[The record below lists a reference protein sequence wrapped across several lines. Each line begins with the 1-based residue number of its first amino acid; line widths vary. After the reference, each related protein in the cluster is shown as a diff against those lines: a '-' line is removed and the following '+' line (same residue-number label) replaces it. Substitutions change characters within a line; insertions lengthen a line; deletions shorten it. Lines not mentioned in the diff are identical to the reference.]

1 MRESKGFEIKRW
13 ARLGVCLCA
22 VAGTL
27 FFVCGCG
34 EQLTRMEDNQI
45 KLQAMVA
52 ANARE
57 LATLSSQVHAGT
69 AKLGEGIQ
77 NLDAQAQGIAAGVQ
91 TVQSDQRQLH
101 ETVVAGHRSLDAQ
114 ADALRAGQQ
123 SLGGQVAQVQD
134 TAQRTASDLTA
145 LARHQAGLRET
156 VLANQQELNTH
167 MGVVVSNQQGI
178 QAGVVR
184 LHEADESLARSIASV
199 AGKQDALSSTL
210 QDNNTQLAERLAA
223 IAATQKTTQDSITA
237 NHEQVDNRLA
247 GLTQSQQRFQAR
259 IEILDGRMV
268 RMNEDLAGAASTL
281 QQRLATDHD
290 AVTSRIAGLA
300 TGQQDLQA
308 RIDVLNAKADKA
320 SSESQTAVASLQE
333 TLRTGQ
339 EVVTDRMAASLQNQQ
354 AIRTAVQDLH
364 SKTDAMAGNLAVVAT
379 EQATA
384 KDVARA
390 HHDEIVTAMAGLS
403 DGHQSLRSGIEQI
416 GVKSDTM
423 TSELAAHA
431 AAVAD
436 NHRSTNAAIADLGVR
451 TRQVSTELGA
461 MASAQD
467 AFRRQQLNHN
477 DAMTTR
483 MTGLAEHQ
491 QALRGQVDLLT
502 ATTSQT
508 ALSMLTLNNSQAT
521 FQQAMQT
528 GMNGLHERAD
538 QTAMNVKGMIELNS
552 AMNQAIAAQAA
563 RMTENQQAMK
573 ADLTRMAGVMDRAYA
588 DLTAVSLAQDTL
600 QSALTTRSDEISG
613 RVARLDNNQKD
624 LAESLNVLTATAG
637 QTALDVMGLATGHA
651 ELNRT
656 IAAGDSAIIART
668 AKLADNQNTLSS
680 QLDVLTATTSQT
692 AADVIDASDRQNA
705 LAGMVRAY
713 SDSATGHMARL
724 ADNQQ
729 RMQSDIDVL
738 TATAGQTALDV
749 IEAGERQARFA
760 KAVQSH
766 NDSTD
771 VRMARLD
778 ENQQKMQSGLDALAV
793 TAEQTAANV
802 VETAERQARFAK
814 AVQSHNDSTDVRMAR
829 LDENQQK
836 MQSGLDTLAVT
847 SGQTA
852 ANVIEAAERQTQFAK
867 AVQSHNDSTDVRMAK
882 LDENQ
887 QKMQSGLDA
896 VAATSQQTAKDLVA
910 VTGRQDT
917 LASAIQSHDESVIGR
932 IAKLDENQHKTQ
944 NGIDAVATTAGQ
956 AVRDIAALSEIQT
969 KSDQTA
975 QAGRAEV
982 TVKLTEIAQGQ
993 QSWTERFD
1001 TVQTR
1006 IQAMADG
1013 IATLDQQLAKLQGV
1027 LQTGVATTSAALDA
1041 NGQQR
1046 QRFEAKIAQDVQA
1059 MIDAL
1064 SQLRQTQ
1071 AQLQEQMSQVHK
1083 STQSQADTLK
1093 TTIEQLKAAPTQQ
1106 PPVEVKVGDAA
1117 RSVEPRV
1124 VQTGE

>member
-1 MRESKGFEIKRW
+1 MRGSKGFEIKRW
-13 ARLGVCLCA
+13 ARLGVYLCA

-77 NLDAQAQGIAAGVQ
+77 NLDTQAQGIAAGVQ
-91 TVQSDQRQLH
+91 TVQSDQRQLQ
-101 ETVVAGHRSLDAQ
+101 ETVVAGHLNLGAR

-123 SLGGQVAQVQD
+123 SLAGQVTQVQD
-134 TAQRTASDLTA
+134 TAQRTVSDLTA
-145 LARHQAGLRET
+145 LAQHQAGLRET

-184 LHEADESLARSIASV
+184 LHEADESLARSLASV
-199 AGKQDALSSTL
+199 AGKQDALSATL
-210 QDNNTQLAERLAA
+210 QDNNAQLAERLTA
-223 IAATQKTTQDSITA
+223 IATTQKTTQDSIAA
-237 NHEQVDNRLA
+237 NHEQVGNRLA
-247 GLTQSQQRFQAR
+247 DLAQSQQRLQAGV
-259 IEILDGRMV
+259 ETLDGKMT

-290 AVTSRIAGLA
+290 TVTSRIAGLA
-300 TGQQDLQA
+300 TGQQDLQT

-320 SSESQTAVASLQE
+320 ASDSETAVASLQE
-333 TLRTGQ
+333 TLRAGH
-339 EVVTDRMAASLQNQQ
+339 EVVAGQMAAGLQNQQ
-354 AIRTAVQDLH
+354 TIRTAVQDLH
-364 SKTDAMAGNLAVVAT
+364 GKTDALAGNLAVVAT

-384 KDVARA
+384 KGSARV
-390 HHDEIVTAMAGLS
+390 HHDEIITAMAGLS

-416 GVKSDTM
+416 GNKSDTM
-423 TSELAAHA
+423 ASELAAAAQRQNTMQQTIVAGDEALAAHA
-431 AAVAD
+431 AVVAD
-436 NHRSTNAAIADLGVR
+436 HHRNTNAAIADLGVR
-451 TRQVSTELGA
+451 TQQVSTELGA

-467 AFRRQQLNHN
+467 AFRRQQSNHN
-477 DAMTTR
+477 EAMTTR
-483 MTGLAEHQ
+483 MTGFAEGQ
-491 QALRGQVDLLT
+491 KALRGQVDLLT

-521 FQQAMQT
+521 FQQAMQA

-563 RMTENQQAMK
+563 RMTENQQTMK
-573 ADLTRMAGVMDRAYA
+573 TDIARMAGVVDRAYA

-600 QSALTTRSDEISG
+600 QSALATRSDEISG

-656 IAAGDSAIIART
+656 IRAGNDAIVTRT
-668 AKLADNQNTLSS
+668 AALADNQKTLGS

-692 AADVIDASDRQNA
+692 ATDVIGASDRQNA

-713 SDSATGHMARL
+713 SDSATGHMAKL
-724 ADNQQ
+724 AENQQ
-729 RMQSDIDVL
+729 RMQSDLEVL

-749 IEAGERQARFA
+749 IEA
-760 KAVQSH
+760 
-766 NDSTD
+766 
-771 VRMARLD
+771 
-778 ENQQKMQSGLDALAV
+778 
-793 TAEQTAANV
+793 
-802 VETAERQARFAK
+802 
-814 AVQSHNDSTDVRMAR
+814 
-829 LDENQQK
+829 
-836 MQSGLDTLAVT
+836 
-847 SGQTA
+847 
-852 ANVIEAAERQTQFAK
+852 AERQTRFAK

-896 VAATSQQTAKDLVA
+896 VAATSQQTAQDLVA
-910 VTGRQDT
+910 VTGQQDA
-917 LASAIQSHDESVIGR
+917 LALAIQSHDESVIGR
-932 IAKLDENQHKTQ
+932 IAKLDENQQKTQ
-944 NGIDAVATTAGQ
+944 GGIETVATTAGQ
-956 AVRDIAALSEIQT
+956 AVRDIATLSEIQG

-975 QAGRAEV
+975 QAGRSEV
-982 TVKLTEIAQGQ
+982 TVRLTEIAQGQ
-993 QSWTERFD
+993 QSWIERFD
-1001 TVQTR
+1001 AAQTR
-1006 IQAMADG
+1006 IQALADG
-1013 IATLDQQLAKLQGV
+1013 IATLDQQVARLQGV
-1027 LQTGVATTSAALDA
+1027 LQTGAATTSAALDA

-1046 QRFEAKIAQDVQA
+1046 QQFEAKIAQDVQA

-1083 STQSQADTLK
+1083 STQNQADTLK

-1106 PPVEVKVGDAA
+1106 PPVEVKVGDATKL
-1117 RSVEPRV
+1117 VEPVV

>member
-1 MRESKGFEIKRW
+1 MRGSKGFEIKRW
-13 ARLGVCLCA
+13 ARLGVYLCA

-77 NLDAQAQGIAAGVQ
+77 NLDTQAQGIAAGVQ
-91 TVQSDQRQLH
+91 TVQSDQRQLQ
-101 ETVVAGHRSLDAQ
+101 ETVVAGHLNLGAR

-123 SLGGQVAQVQD
+123 SLAGQVTQVQD
-134 TAQRTASDLTA
+134 TAQRTVSDLTA
-145 LARHQAGLRET
+145 LAQHQAGLRET

-184 LHEADESLARSIASV
+184 LHEADESLARSLASV
-199 AGKQDALSSTL
+199 AGKQDALSATL
-210 QDNNTQLAERLAA
+210 QDNNAQLAERLTA
-223 IAATQKTTQDSITA
+223 IATTQKTTQDSIAA
-237 NHEQVDNRLA
+237 NHEQVGNRLA
-247 GLTQSQQRFQAR
+247 DLAQSQQRLQAGV
-259 IEILDGRMV
+259 ETLDGKMT

-290 AVTSRIAGLA
+290 TVTSRIAGLA
-300 TGQQDLQA
+300 TGQQDLQT

-320 SSESQTAVASLQE
+320 ASDSETAVASLQE
-333 TLRTGQ
+333 TLRAGH
-339 EVVTDRMAASLQNQQ
+339 EVVAGQMAAGLQNQQ
-354 AIRTAVQDLH
+354 TIRTAVQDLH
-364 SKTDAMAGNLAVVAT
+364 SKTDALAGNLAVVAT

-384 KDVARA
+384 KGSARV
-390 HHDEIVTAMAGLS
+390 HHDEIITAMAGLS

-416 GVKSDTM
+416 GNKSDTM
-423 TSELAAHA
+423 ASELAAAAQRQNTMQQTIVAGNEALAAHA
-431 AAVAD
+431 AVVAD
-436 NHRSTNAAIADLGVR
+436 HHRNTNAAIADLGVR
-451 TRQVSTELGA
+451 TQQVSTELGA

-467 AFRRQQLNHN
+467 AFRRQQSNHN
-477 DAMTTR
+477 EAMTTR
-483 MTGLAEHQ
+483 MTGFAEGQ
-491 QALRGQVDLLT
+491 KALRGQVDLLT

-521 FQQAMQT
+521 FQQAMQA

-563 RMTENQQAMK
+563 RMTENQQTMK
-573 ADLTRMAGVMDRAYA
+573 TDIARMAGVVDRAYA

-600 QSALTTRSDEISG
+600 QSALATRSDEISG

-656 IAAGDSAIIART
+656 IRAGNDAIVTRT
-668 AKLADNQNTLSS
+668 AALADNQKTLGS

-692 AADVIDASDRQNA
+692 AADVIGASDRQNA

-713 SDSATGHMARL
+713 SDSATGHMAKL
-724 ADNQQ
+724 AENQQ
-729 RMQSDIDVL
+729 RMQSDLEVL

-749 IEAGERQARFA
+749 IEAAERQTRFA

-771 VRMARLD
+771 VRMAKLD
-778 ENQQKMQSGLDALAV
+778 ENQQKMQSGLDVLGV
-793 TAEQTAANV
+793 TA
-802 VETAERQARFAK
+802 
-814 AVQSHNDSTDVRMAR
+814 
-829 LDENQQK
+829 
-836 MQSGLDTLAVT
+836 
-847 SGQTA
+847 GQTA
-852 ANVIEAAERQTQFAK
+852 ANVIEAAERQTRFAK

-896 VAATSQQTAKDLVA
+896 VAATSQQTAQDLVA
-910 VTGRQDT
+910 VTGQQDA
-917 LASAIQSHDESVIGR
+917 LALAIQSHDESVIGR
-932 IAKLDENQHKTQ
+932 IAKLDENQQKTQ
-944 NGIDAVATTAGQ
+944 GGIETVATTAGQ
-956 AVRDIAALSEIQT
+956 AVRDIATLSEIQG

-975 QAGRAEV
+975 QAGRSEV
-982 TVKLTEIAQGQ
+982 TVRLTEIAQGQ
-993 QSWTERFD
+993 QSWIERFD
-1001 TVQTR
+1001 AAQTR
-1006 IQAMADG
+1006 IQALADG
-1013 IATLDQQLAKLQGV
+1013 IATLDQQVARLQGV
-1027 LQTGVATTSAALDA
+1027 LQTGAATTSAALDA

-1046 QRFEAKIAQDVQA
+1046 QQFEAKIAQDVQA

-1083 STQSQADTLK
+1083 STQNQADTLK

-1106 PPVEVKVGDAA
+1106 PPVEVKVGDATKL
-1117 RSVEPRV
+1117 VEPVV

>member
-1 MRESKGFEIKRW
+1 MRGSKGFEIKRW
-13 ARLGVCLCA
+13 ARLGVYLCA

-77 NLDAQAQGIAAGVQ
+77 NLDTQAQGIAAGVQ
-91 TVQSDQRQLH
+91 TVQSDQRQLQ
-101 ETVVAGHRSLDAQ
+101 ETVVAGHLNLGAR

-123 SLGGQVAQVQD
+123 SLAGQVTQVQD
-134 TAQRTASDLTA
+134 TAQRTVSDLTA
-145 LARHQAGLRET
+145 LAQHQAGLRET

-184 LHEADESLARSIASV
+184 LHEADESLARSLASV
-199 AGKQDALSSTL
+199 AGKQDALSATL
-210 QDNNTQLAERLAA
+210 QDNNAQLAERLTA
-223 IAATQKTTQDSITA
+223 IATTQKTTQDSIAA
-237 NHEQVDNRLA
+237 NHEQVGNRLA
-247 GLTQSQQRFQAR
+247 DLAQSQQRLQAGV
-259 IEILDGRMV
+259 ETLDGKMT

-290 AVTSRIAGLA
+290 TVTSRIAGLA
-300 TGQQDLQA
+300 TGQQDLQT

-320 SSESQTAVASLQE
+320 ASDSETAVASLQE
-333 TLRTGQ
+333 TLRAGH
-339 EVVTDRMAASLQNQQ
+339 EVVAGQMAAGLQNQQ
-354 AIRTAVQDLH
+354 TIRTAVQDLH
-364 SKTDAMAGNLAVVAT
+364 SKTDALAGNLAVVAT

-384 KDVARA
+384 KGSARV
-390 HHDEIVTAMAGLS
+390 HHDEIITAMAGLS

-416 GVKSDTM
+416 GNKSDTM
-423 TSELAAHA
+423 ASELAAAAQRQNTMQQTIVAGNEALAAHA
-431 AAVAD
+431 AVVAD
-436 NHRSTNAAIADLGVR
+436 HHRNTNAAIADLGVR
-451 TRQVSTELGA
+451 TQQVSTELGA

-467 AFRRQQLNHN
+467 AFRRQQSNHN
-477 DAMTTR
+477 EAMTTR
-483 MTGLAEHQ
+483 MTGFAEGQ
-491 QALRGQVDLLT
+491 KALRGQVDLLT

-521 FQQAMQT
+521 FQQAMQA

-563 RMTENQQAMK
+563 RMTENQQTMK
-573 ADLTRMAGVMDRAYA
+573 TDIARMAGVVDRAYA

-600 QSALTTRSDEISG
+600 QSALATRSDEISG

-656 IAAGDSAIIART
+656 IRAGNDTIVTRT
-668 AKLADNQNTLSS
+668 AALADNQKTLGS

-692 AADVIDASDRQNA
+692 ATDVIGASDRQNA

-713 SDSATGHMARL
+713 SDSATGHMAKL
-724 ADNQQ
+724 AENQQ
-729 RMQSDIDVL
+729 RMQSDLEVL

-749 IEAGERQARFA
+749 IEA
-760 KAVQSH
+760 
-766 NDSTD
+766 
-771 VRMARLD
+771 
-778 ENQQKMQSGLDALAV
+778 
-793 TAEQTAANV
+793 
-802 VETAERQARFAK
+802 
-814 AVQSHNDSTDVRMAR
+814 
-829 LDENQQK
+829 
-836 MQSGLDTLAVT
+836 
-847 SGQTA
+847 
-852 ANVIEAAERQTQFAK
+852 AERQTRFAK

-896 VAATSQQTAKDLVA
+896 VAATSQQTAQDLVA
-910 VTGRQDT
+910 VTGQQDA
-917 LASAIQSHDESVIGR
+917 LALAIQSHDESVIGR
-932 IAKLDENQHKTQ
+932 IAKLDENQQKTQ
-944 NGIDAVATTAGQ
+944 GGIETVATTAGQ
-956 AVRDIAALSEIQT
+956 AVRDIATLSEIQG

-975 QAGRAEV
+975 QAGRSEV
-982 TVKLTEIAQGQ
+982 TVRLTEIAQGQ
-993 QSWTERFD
+993 QSWIERFD
-1001 TVQTR
+1001 AAQTR
-1006 IQAMADG
+1006 IQALADG
-1013 IATLDQQLAKLQGV
+1013 IATLDQQVARLQGV
-1027 LQTGVATTSAALDA
+1027 LQTGAATTSAALDA

-1046 QRFEAKIAQDVQA
+1046 QQFEAKIAQDVQA

-1083 STQSQADTLK
+1083 STQNQADTLK

-1106 PPVEVKVGDAA
+1106 PPVEVKVGDATKL
-1117 RSVEPRV
+1117 VEPVV

>member
-1 MRESKGFEIKRW
+1 MRGSKGFEIKRW
-13 ARLGVCLCA
+13 ARLGVYVCA

-77 NLDAQAQGIAAGVQ
+77 NLDTQAQGIAAGVQ
-91 TVQSDQRQLH
+91 TVQSDQKQLQ
-101 ETVVAGHRSLDAQ
+101 ETVVAGHRNLDAR

-123 SLGGQVAQVQD
+123 SLAGQVAQVQD
-134 TAQRTASDLTA
+134 TAQRTVSDLTA
-145 LARHQAGLRET
+145 LTQHQAGLRET

-167 MGVVVSNQQGI
+167 MGVVVSNQQGL

-184 LHEADESLARSIASV
+184 LHEADESLARSLASV
-199 AGKQDALSSTL
+199 AGMQDALSATL
-210 QDNNTQLAERLAA
+210 RDNNAQLAERLTG
-223 IAATQKTTQDSITA
+223 IATTQKTTQDSIAA
-237 NHEQVDNRLA
+237 NHEHVGNRLA
-247 GLTQSQQRFQAR
+247 DLAQSQQRLHADV
-259 IEILDGRMV
+259 ETLDGKMV
-268 RMNEDLAGAASTL
+268 RMNEGLSGAASTL

-300 TGQQDLQA
+300 TGQQDLQT

-320 SSESQTAVASLQE
+320 ASDSETAVASLQE
-333 TLRTGQ
+333 TLRAGQ
-339 EVVTDRMAASLQNQQ
+339 EVVTDRMGASLQNQQ
-354 AIRTAVQDLH
+354 TIRTAVQDLH
-364 SKTDAMAGNLAVVAT
+364 SKTDALAGNLAVVAT

-384 KDVARA
+384 KGSARV
-390 HHDEIVTAMAGLS
+390 HHDEIITAMAGLS
-403 DGHQSLRSGIEQI
+403 DGQQSLRSGIEQV
-416 GVKSDTM
+416 GQKADTI
-423 TSELAAHA
+423 TSELAAA
-431 AAVAD
+431 AQRQNTMQQTVAAGNEALTAHTALVAD
-436 NHRSTNAAIADLGVR
+436 NHRNTNAAITDLGVR
-451 TRQVSTELGA
+451 TRQVSTELRA

-477 DAMTTR
+477 EAMTTR
-483 MTGLAEHQ
+483 MTGLAEGQ

-538 QTAMNVKGMIELNS
+538 QTATNVKGMIELNS
-552 AMNQAIAAQAA
+552 AMNQAITAQAA
-563 RMTENQQAMK
+563 RMTENQQTMK

-600 QSALTTRSDEISG
+600 QSTLATRSDEISG

-624 LAESLNVLTATAG
+624 LAESLHVLTAAAG

-656 IAAGDSAIIART
+656 IRAGNDAVVTRT
-668 AKLADNQNTLSS
+668 AALADNQKTLGS

-692 AADVIDASDRQNA
+692 AADVIGASDRQNA

-724 ADNQQ
+724 AENQQ
-729 RMQSDIDVL
+729 RMQSDLEVL

-749 IEAGERQARFA
+749 IE
-760 KAVQSH
+760 
-766 NDSTD
+766 
-771 VRMARLD
+771 
-778 ENQQKMQSGLDALAV
+778 
-793 TAEQTAANV
+793 
-802 VETAERQARFAK
+802 TAERQTR
-814 AVQSHNDSTDVRMAR
+814 
-829 LDENQQK
+829 
-836 MQSGLDTLAVT
+836 
-847 SGQTA
+847 
-852 ANVIEAAERQTQFAK
+852 FAK

-896 VAATSQQTAKDLVA
+896 LGVTAGQTAANVIEAAERQTRFAKAVQSHNDSTDVRMAKLDENQQKMQSGLDVVAATSQQTAKDLVA
-910 VTGRQDT
+910 VTGRQDA
-917 LASAIQSHDESVIGR
+917 LALAIQSHDESVIDR
-932 IAKLDENQHKTQ
+932 IAKLDENQQKTQ
-944 NGIDAVATTAGQ
+944 SGIETVATTAGQ
-956 AVRDIAALSEIQT
+956 AVRDIATLSEIQA

-975 QAGRAEV
+975 QAGRSEV
-982 TVKLTEIAQGQ
+982 TVRLTEIAQGQ
-993 QSWTERFD
+993 QSWIERFD
-1001 TVQTR
+1001 AVQTR
-1006 IQAMADG
+1006 IQTMADG
-1013 IATLDQQLAKLQGV
+1013 IATLDQQLARLQGV
-1027 LQTGVATTSAALDA
+1027 LQTGVQTTSAALDA
-1041 NGQQR
+1041 NEQQR
-1046 QRFEAKIAQDVQA
+1046 HQFEAKIAQDVQA

-1093 TTIEQLKAAPTQQ
+1093 TTIEQLKAAPTQ
-1106 PPVEVKVGDAA
+1106 PLPVEVKVGDAA
-1117 RSVEPRV
+1117 GSVEPVV

>member
-1 MRESKGFEIKRW
+1 MRGSKGFEIKRW
-13 ARLGVCLCA
+13 ARLGVYLCA

-77 NLDAQAQGIAAGVQ
+77 NLDTQAQGIAAGVQ
-91 TVQSDQRQLH
+91 TVQSDQRQLQ
-101 ETVVAGHRSLDAQ
+101 ETVVAGHLNLGAR

-123 SLGGQVAQVQD
+123 SLAGQVTQVQD
-134 TAQRTASDLTA
+134 TAQRTVSDLTA
-145 LARHQAGLRET
+145 LAQHQAGLRET

-184 LHEADESLARSIASV
+184 LHEADESLARSLASV
-199 AGKQDALSSTL
+199 AGKQDALSATL
-210 QDNNTQLAERLAA
+210 QDNNAQLAERLTA
-223 IAATQKTTQDSITA
+223 IATTQKTTQDSIAA
-237 NHEQVDNRLA
+237 NHEQVGNRLA
-247 GLTQSQQRFQAR
+247 DLAQSQQRLQAGV
-259 IEILDGRMV
+259 ETLDGKMT

-290 AVTSRIAGLA
+290 TVTSRIAGLA
-300 TGQQDLQA
+300 TGQQDLQT

-320 SSESQTAVASLQE
+320 ASDSETAVASLQE
-333 TLRTGQ
+333 TLRAGH
-339 EVVTDRMAASLQNQQ
+339 EVVAGQMAAGLQNQQ
-354 AIRTAVQDLH
+354 TIRTAVQDLH
-364 SKTDAMAGNLAVVAT
+364 SKTDALAGNLAVVAT

-384 KDVARA
+384 KGSARV
-390 HHDEIVTAMAGLS
+390 HHDEIITAMAGLS

-416 GVKSDTM
+416 GNKSDTM
-423 TSELAAHA
+423 ASELAAAAQRQNTMQQTIVAGNEALAAHA
-431 AAVAD
+431 AVVAD
-436 NHRSTNAAIADLGVR
+436 HHRNTNAAIADLGVR
-451 TRQVSTELGA
+451 TQQVSTELGA

-467 AFRRQQLNHN
+467 AFRRQQSNHN
-477 DAMTTR
+477 EAMTTR
-483 MTGLAEHQ
+483 MTGFAEGQ
-491 QALRGQVDLLT
+491 KALRGQVDLLT

-521 FQQAMQT
+521 FQQAMQA

-563 RMTENQQAMK
+563 RMTENQQTMK
-573 ADLTRMAGVMDRAYA
+573 TDIARMAGVVDRAYA

-600 QSALTTRSDEISG
+600 QSALATRSDEISG

-656 IAAGDSAIIART
+656 IRAGNDAIVTRT
-668 AKLADNQNTLSS
+668 AALADNQKTLGS

-692 AADVIDASDRQNA
+692 ATDVIGASDRQNA

-713 SDSATGHMARL
+713 SDSATGHMAKL
-724 ADNQQ
+724 AENQQ
-729 RMQSDIDVL
+729 RMQSDLEVL

-749 IEAGERQARFA
+749 IEA
-760 KAVQSH
+760 
-766 NDSTD
+766 
-771 VRMARLD
+771 
-778 ENQQKMQSGLDALAV
+778 
-793 TAEQTAANV
+793 
-802 VETAERQARFAK
+802 
-814 AVQSHNDSTDVRMAR
+814 
-829 LDENQQK
+829 
-836 MQSGLDTLAVT
+836 
-847 SGQTA
+847 
-852 ANVIEAAERQTQFAK
+852 AERQTRFAK

-896 VAATSQQTAKDLVA
+896 VAATSQQTAQDLVA
-910 VTGRQDT
+910 VTGQQDA
-917 LASAIQSHDESVIGR
+917 LALAIQSHDESVIGR
-932 IAKLDENQHKTQ
+932 IAKLDENQQKTQ
-944 NGIDAVATTAGQ
+944 GGIETVATTAGQ
-956 AVRDIAALSEIQT
+956 AVRDIATLSEIQG

-975 QAGRAEV
+975 QAGRSEV
-982 TVKLTEIAQGQ
+982 TVRLTEIAQGQ
-993 QSWTERFD
+993 QSWIERFD
-1001 TVQTR
+1001 AAQTR
-1006 IQAMADG
+1006 IQALADG
-1013 IATLDQQLAKLQGV
+1013 IATLDQQVARLQGV
-1027 LQTGVATTSAALDA
+1027 LQTGAATTSAALDA

-1046 QRFEAKIAQDVQA
+1046 QQFEAKIAQDVQA

-1083 STQSQADTLK
+1083 STQNQADTLK

-1106 PPVEVKVGDAA
+1106 PPVEVKVGDATKL
-1117 RSVEPRV
+1117 VEPVV

>member
-1 MRESKGFEIKRW
+1 MRGSKGFEIKRW
-13 ARLGVCLCA
+13 ARLGVYLCA

-77 NLDAQAQGIAAGVQ
+77 NLDTQAQGIAAGVQ
-91 TVQSDQRQLH
+91 TVQSDQRQLQ
-101 ETVVAGHRSLDAQ
+101 ETVVAGHLNLGAR

-123 SLGGQVAQVQD
+123 SLAGQVTQVQD
-134 TAQRTASDLTA
+134 TAQRTVSDLTA
-145 LARHQAGLRET
+145 LAQHQAGLRET

-184 LHEADESLARSIASV
+184 LHEADESLARSLASV
-199 AGKQDALSSTL
+199 AGKQDALSATL
-210 QDNNTQLAERLAA
+210 QDNNAQLAERLTA
-223 IAATQKTTQDSITA
+223 IATTQKTTQDSIAA
-237 NHEQVDNRLA
+237 NHEQVGNRLA
-247 GLTQSQQRFQAR
+247 DLAQSQQRLQAGV
-259 IEILDGRMV
+259 ETLDGKMT

-290 AVTSRIAGLA
+290 TVTSRIAGLA
-300 TGQQDLQA
+300 TGQQDLQT

-320 SSESQTAVASLQE
+320 ASDSETAVASLQE
-333 TLRTGQ
+333 TLRAGH
-339 EVVTDRMAASLQNQQ
+339 EVVAGQMAAGLQNQQ
-354 AIRTAVQDLH
+354 TIRTAVQDLH
-364 SKTDAMAGNLAVVAT
+364 SKTDALAGNLAVVAT

-384 KDVARA
+384 KGSARV
-390 HHDEIVTAMAGLS
+390 HHDEIITAMAGLS

-416 GVKSDTM
+416 GNKSDTM
-423 TSELAAHA
+423 ASELAAAAQRQNTMQQTIVAGDEALAAHA
-431 AAVAD
+431 AVVAD
-436 NHRSTNAAIADLGVR
+436 HHRNTNAAIADLGVR
-451 TRQVSTELGA
+451 TQQVSTELGA

-467 AFRRQQLNHN
+467 AFRRQQSNHN
-477 DAMTTR
+477 EAMTTR
-483 MTGLAEHQ
+483 MTGFAEGQ
-491 QALRGQVDLLT
+491 KALRGQVDLLT

-521 FQQAMQT
+521 FQQAMQA

-563 RMTENQQAMK
+563 RMTENQQTMK
-573 ADLTRMAGVMDRAYA
+573 TDIARMAGVVDRAYA

-600 QSALTTRSDEISG
+600 QSALATRSDEISG

-656 IAAGDSAIIART
+656 IRAGNDAIVTRT
-668 AKLADNQNTLSS
+668 AALADNQKTLGS

-692 AADVIDASDRQNA
+692 ATDVIGASDRQNA

-713 SDSATGHMARL
+713 SDSATGHMAKL
-724 ADNQQ
+724 AENQQ
-729 RMQSDIDVL
+729 RMQSDLEVL

-749 IEAGERQARFA
+749 IEA
-760 KAVQSH
+760 
-766 NDSTD
+766 
-771 VRMARLD
+771 
-778 ENQQKMQSGLDALAV
+778 
-793 TAEQTAANV
+793 
-802 VETAERQARFAK
+802 
-814 AVQSHNDSTDVRMAR
+814 
-829 LDENQQK
+829 
-836 MQSGLDTLAVT
+836 
-847 SGQTA
+847 
-852 ANVIEAAERQTQFAK
+852 AERQTRFAK

-896 VAATSQQTAKDLVA
+896 VAATSQQTAQDLVA
-910 VTGRQDT
+910 VTGQQDA
-917 LASAIQSHDESVIGR
+917 LALAIQSHDESVIGR
-932 IAKLDENQHKTQ
+932 IAKLDENQQKTQ
-944 NGIDAVATTAGQ
+944 GGIETVATTAGQ
-956 AVRDIAALSEIQT
+956 AVRDIATLSEIQG

-975 QAGRAEV
+975 QAGRSEV
-982 TVKLTEIAQGQ
+982 TVRLTEIAQGQ
-993 QSWTERFD
+993 QSWIERFD
-1001 TVQTR
+1001 AAQTR
-1006 IQAMADG
+1006 IQALADG
-1013 IATLDQQLAKLQGV
+1013 IATLDQQVARLQGV
-1027 LQTGVATTSAALDA
+1027 LQTGAATTSAALDA

-1046 QRFEAKIAQDVQA
+1046 QQFEAKIAQDVQA

-1083 STQSQADTLK
+1083 STQNQADTLK

-1106 PPVEVKVGDAA
+1106 PPVEVKVGDATKL
-1117 RSVEPRV
+1117 VEPVV